1 MTTLTIIIV
10 FVLVF
15 GGFSYGYCNGRYR
28 GYTGPGV
35 GVILFVLLILWLAGV
50 IRL

>member
-1 MTTLTIIIV
+1 MTLLIIIIL
-10 FVLVF
+10 FVLLF
-15 GGFSYGYCNGRYR
+15 GGFSYGYGNGQYR